1 MNDRESTAG
10 HSTDL
15 GVSDGELDR
24 SDSEEDSPDQPMPDG
39 LQRASGSRVGASDRE
54 IDGLDAEWA
63 SEARHDAGIGLAGLG
78 FIRAT
83 LRRRVR
89 VWGVLTLAGLLAGSL
104 YLVVRPPAH
113 EATVT
118 LMLAGPPTAVE
129 GVTIA
134 DDQAYVQSV
143 TVADQA
149 LRRLKL
155 NESPT
160 TFLHHYSAAVVTN
173 SVLQVT
179 VRAATTAEAVSQ
191 ANALAA
197 AFLSFQAN
205 MLAGQDQVVSAAA
218 DQQIA
223 QAQQNVNSLTS
234 QISSLSAMP
243 ATPARTA
250 ELKKLRNEQTQA
262 ASTFAALST
271 TLPTDAA
278 ANEATNDGVIAGSKG
293 LSGAVPVPWSLAKYL
308 ALYAGGGLIAGLAIG
323 LAIVI
328 ITALVSDR
336 LRRRDEIARVLGAPV
351 RLSTGPI
358 PPTGGQMPHSRWR
371 QALSR
376 WGMPLSRWG
385 QALSR
390 WGIPLSRWQPRPLG
404 LDLAGNADVQ
414 QVVGYLRHIVRH
426 SSGLPAGVA
435 LVPVDDTEIPAVC
448 LTSLALSCAQ
458 TGLRVVLVD
467 LCPGTPAG
475 RLLGVTEPGVRSVT
489 AEGAEIVVSIPHAD
503 DIRPA
508 GPLSQAGGLVPKSLR
523 VACSAADVLLTL
535 AYLDPAVGGEYLS
548 GWATS
553 VVAAVTAG
561 RSSAERISAVGE
573 MIRQSG
579 IEKVS
584 AVLLGSDKYDE
595 SFGGAVQYAGAAR
608 G

>member
-1 MNDRESTAG
+1 LNDRESTAG
-10 HSTDL
+10 RTTDL
-15 GVSDGELDR
+15 GVRDGELHR
-24 SDSEEDSPDQPMPDG
+24 SDREEGSPDQPMPDG
-39 LQRASGSRVGASDRE
+39 LQRGSGGKVEDSDRE
-54 IDGLDAEWA
+54 VDDLDAEWA
-63 SEARHDAGIGLAGLG
+63 AEPRPDGSIGLASVG

-83 LRRRVR
+83 LWRRAR
-89 VWGVLTLAGLLAGSL
+89 VWGVLTLVGLLAGTL
-104 YLVVRPPAH
+104 YLAVRPPAH
-113 EATVT
+113 DATVT
-118 LMLAGPPTAVE
+118 LMLAGPPTAIE

-134 DDQAYVQSV
+134 DDEAYVQSV
-143 TVADQA
+143 TVAGQA

-160 TFLHHYSAAVVTN
+160 TFLHHYSAAAVTN
-173 SVLQVT
+173 SVLQIT
-179 VRAATTAEAVSQ
+179 ARAATSAEAVSQ

-205 MLAGQDQVVSAAA
+205 MLAGQDQVVNAAA
-218 DQQIA
+218 EQQIA
-223 QAQQNVNSLTS
+223 QAQQHVNVLTS
-234 QISSLSAMP
+234 QISKLSAMP

-262 ASTFAALST
+262 ANTFAALST

-278 ANEATNDGVIAGSKG
+278 ASAAINDGVIAGSGG
-293 LSGAVPVPWSLAKYL
+293 LSGAVPVPWSLPKYL
-308 ALYAGGGLIAGLAIG
+308 ALYAGGGLIAGLAVG
-323 LAIVI
+323 MAIVI
-328 ITALVSDR
+328 IGALVSDR

-358 PPTGGQMPHSRWR
+358 PPSGGQIS
-371 QALSR
+371 
-376 WGMPLSRWG
+376 LSRWG

-390 WGIPLSRWQPRPLG
+390 LGLPLSRWGQPFSRWQPRPLG

-414 QVVGYLRHIVRH
+414 QVVGYLRRTVRP
-426 SSGLPAGVA
+426 SSGLPAGLA
-435 LVPVDDTEIPAVC
+435 LVPVDDAEVPAVC

-489 AEGAEIVVSIPHAD
+489 AQGAELIVSIPPAD

-508 GPLSQAGGLVPKSLR
+508 GPLTEAGDGLVQKPLR

-535 AYLDPAVGGEYLS
+535 ADLDPAIGGQYLS

-553 VVAAVTAG
+553 VVAVVTAG
-561 RSSAERISAVGE
+561 RSSAARISAVGE

-579 IEKVS
+579 IDEVS
-584 AVLLGSDKYDE
+584 AVLLGTDKYDE